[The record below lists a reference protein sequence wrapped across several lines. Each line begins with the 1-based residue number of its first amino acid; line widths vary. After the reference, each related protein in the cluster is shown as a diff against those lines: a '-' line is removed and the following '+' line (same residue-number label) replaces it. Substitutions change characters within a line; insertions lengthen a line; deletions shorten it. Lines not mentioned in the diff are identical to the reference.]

1 MSKLSGLVAILTEDL
16 SSVQEL
22 KDLGPTPIGVKPGRV
37 LPLEDIEVLAPEG
50 YHLSNEIFTILED
63 KVIRSWE
70 VVKDPIPDLQ
80 PYQFFAML
88 ELSGNKEKLYQFI
101 NDLPSPNNIVA
112 KAKLEHT
119 LTFNRNDSLVK
130 LAQANLGLS
139 DDVLDGLWKQALTL

>member
-1 MSKLSGLVAILTEDL
+1 MTTLSGLVAILSDDGK
-16 SSVQEL
+16 SVEEL
-22 KDLGPTPIGVKPGRV
+22 RDLGPKPVGIKPGRV
-37 LPLEDIEVLAPEG
+37 LPLEDAEVEIPADHHLEG
-50 YHLSNEIFTILED
+50 EIFTILED

-70 VVKDPIPDLQ
+70 IVKDPIPDLQ